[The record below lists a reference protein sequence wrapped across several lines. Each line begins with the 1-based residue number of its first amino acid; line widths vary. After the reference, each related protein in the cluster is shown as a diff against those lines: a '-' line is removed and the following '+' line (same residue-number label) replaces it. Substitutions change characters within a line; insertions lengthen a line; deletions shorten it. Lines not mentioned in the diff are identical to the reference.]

1 MRSIGSWRRGRLG
14 APRGSYAT
22 ATEAE
27 YLPTSSPGAADAQG
41 LAEVVD
47 GATGR
52 AMRGRELTYDLAGN
66 RVSTESGPGG
76 RTWITVTPDVKG
88 PARVE
93 PPSRN

>member
-1 MRSIGSWRRGRLG
+1 
-14 APRGSYAT
+14 
-22 ATEAE
+22 
-27 YLPTSSPGAADAQG
+27 LPTSSPGAADAQG